1 MVAGEGKGGGG
12 GFVMGWDGEK
22 KGGNQGEM
30 GMGRRGRGRA
40 EKGKRRV
47 VYGSWPAANVE

>member
-1 MVAGEGKGGGG
+1 ML
-12 GFVMGWDGEK
+12 GWDGEK

-47 VYGSWPAANVE
+47 VYGSWPAAKVE